1 MLGNVPRQASRAPSA
16 AWAVRAAACLSFLLL
31 SFAVLGSALA
41 DDFFSSSPGPLSTS
55 HATLDTQDKCNDCHV
70 DGTRET
76 SNAKC
81 LGCHDHSDLA
91 ARINA
96 GKGFHS
102 SPLIKGKKCET
113 CHDEHKKRNFD
124 IMGWS
129 NVKGGEAN
137 FDHDLAGWPLN
148 GKHATIKCE
157 ECHKTRNKQGLR
169 TYLGQDKVCGSCHK
183 DDQPHGFERR
193 DMMAC
198 ERCHGESVWKPA
210 KPEGQRQFNHDDRK
224 DAAMPLLGSHADVSC
239 GKCHVKAKF
248 NLPFPDP
255 DSCGNSG
262 CHKSPHDGHIF
273 NKKDQC
279 EWCHSPTFKKLTD
292 YKFDHDEKTKFD
304 LGAAHSKMNCYSCH
318 PKSLGEKKPS
328 SSCETEACHAK
339 DNKHGTRFKQFGD
352 PLPACAVCH
361 PSSSWRPSSFNHDKR
376 TNFSLTFDHAKAA
389 CRACHR
395 GKGPAD
401 FERLE
406 GFKWPV
412 AAKDA
417 KCMGCHKH
425 ANVHDKQHQDNE
437 CLKCH
442 IKPGTNEG
450 MDRTKLSSQYHG
462 PNSKFPLVK
471 AHRSVACD
479 ECHAGGKFKNTPMEC
494 GARCHED
501 SLHKGALGAECSRCH
516 SPGTWDALRFNHNE
530 DTKYKLK
537 GEHKKNSCESCH
549 PTREFTGT
557 PNKCSAAG
565 CHAADDVHRGRLGDK
580 CEQCHVETGDNT
592 FNHNRMSEF
601 RIDGKHLDV
610 RCADCHPSMTY
621 KPRPKDCFGCHPEP
635 DVHRGQYGT
644 ACEGCH
650 TTRSFEDVKPLHDVG
665 DFSLKGAHDNIACN
679 RCHRDNR
686 PLAGAG
692 NLCINCHRQDDI
704 HSNSLSPKCGQCHTQ
719 WSFAPARFDHT
730 RVGCN
735 LTGLHR
741 TLPCIDCHK
750 QGNFGAVNPQCA
762 GCHLEEAQRQAAT
775 DMYHQNV
782 TQCSGC
788 HNPNAWTPATPNAT
802 LGFGRESVCR

>member
-1 MLGNVPRQASRAPSA
+1 MNGLRTARVVVRRSA
-16 AWAVRAAACLSFLLL
+16 RVTWLLAL
-31 SFAVLGSALA
+31 ALILAGAGRALA

-70 DGTRET
+70 DGTRDT

-124 IMGWS
+124 IMGWK
-129 NVKGGEAN
+129 NVKGGESG
-137 FDHDLAGWPLN
+137 FDHDLTGWPLN
-148 GKHATIKCE
+148 GKHSAIKCE

-169 TYLGQDKVCGSCHK
+169 IYLGQDKLCGSCHK

-210 KPEGQRQFNHDDRK
+210 KPESQRKFNHDDRK
-224 DAAMPLLGSHADVSC
+224 DAAMPLLGSHADVTC
-239 GKCHVKAKF
+239 TKCHVKAKF
-248 NLPFPDP
+248 NLPFADP
-255 DSCGNSG
+255 DGCGNSG
-262 CHKSPHDGHIF
+262 CHKSPHDNHIF
-273 NKKDQC
+273 GKAKDC

-292 YKFDHDEKTKFD
+292 YRFDHDEKTKFD
-304 LGAAHSKMNCYSCH
+304 LGSAHRKMDCYTCH

-339 DNKHGTRFKQFGD
+339 DNKHGTRFKEFGD
-352 PLPACAVCH
+352 PPACGVCH
-361 PSSSWRPSSFNHDKR
+361 PSVSWKPTAFNHDRR
-376 TNFSLTFDHAKAA
+376 TNFKLTDKHATAA
-389 CRACHR
+389 CRSCHR
-395 GKGPAD
+395 GKKPDD

-406 GFKWPV
+406 GFRWPV
-412 AAKDA
+412 PAKDA
-417 KCMGCHKH
+417 KCMGCHTH
-425 ANVHDKQHQDNE
+425 AKVHDKLHKDNE

-442 IKPGTNEG
+442 RNPGDTGG
-450 MDRTKLSSQYHG
+450 MDRDKLVAAYHG
-462 PNSKFPLVK
+462 PKAKFPLVK

-479 ECHAGGKFKNTPMEC
+479 ECHPGGKFKETPMEC

-501 SLHKGALGAECSRCH
+501 SLHKGSLGAECSRCH
-516 SPGTWDALRFNHNE
+516 SPGTWDALRFDHDD
-530 DTKYKLK
+530 DTEFKLK
-537 GEHKKNSCESCH
+537 GEHKKNACESCH
-549 PTREFTGT
+549 PSREFSGT
-557 PNKCSAAG
+557 PKECAAAG

-580 CEQCHVETGDNT
+580 CEKCHLETGDNI
-592 FNHNRMSEF
+592 FNHNRQAAF
-601 RIDGKHLDV
+601 KVDGKHLDV

-621 KPRPKDCFGCHPEP
+621 KPRPTDCFGCHPEP
-635 DVHRGQYGT
+635 DVHRGQYGVG
-644 ACEGCH
+644 CQNCH

-665 DFSLKGAHDNIACN
+665 DFSLKGSHDNIACN

-741 TLPCIDCHK
+741 TLPCQDCHK
-750 QGNFGAVNPQCA
+750 SGNYGAVSPRCGDCHRDDAARRPTHVA
-762 GCHLEEAQRQAAT
+762 GENGKNLNSCTGAGT
-775 DMYHQNV
+775 
-782 TQCSGC
+782 C
-788 HNPNAWTPATPNAT
+788 HNPNSWTPQAGS
-802 LGFGRESVCR
+802 LRESVCR